1 MPLKKIEELM
11 KEMDIGMPMCNFV
24 EYSDDYLERSG
35 SLWQCYRDEPTL
47 SDDGNI
53 VNLRGNNASFK
64 SKVKNIAK
72 IVANGNT

>member
-1 MPLKKIEELM
+1 MPLKKIEEQM
-11 KEMDIGMPMCNFV
+11 KEMDIGMPMCNLV

-35 SLWQCYRDEPTL
+35 SLWQYYRDEPTL

-64 SKVKNIAK
+64 SKVKNTAK
-72 IVANGNT
+72 IVANSNT

>member
-1 MPLKKIEELM
+1 MPLKKIEEQM
-11 KEMDIGMPMCNFV
+11 KEMDIGMPMCNLV

-64 SKVKNIAK
+64 SKVKNKAK